1 MKTRN
6 LVAGSI
12 IITLCTT
19 FGIANSRAHTHAS
32 SFGQEKQVAGRFSRP
47 REQNNYRDAMVI
59 PPVEGGFIPT
69 LPREGV
75 SERVGVTINV
85 PEITVYGYLPAAP
98 KVSAAPRGNWRLYQA
113 EVGELGHNNNSF
125 SGQ

>member
-32 SFGQEKQVAGRFSRP
+32 SFGQEKQVAGRF
-47 REQNNYRDAMVI
+47 YRDAMVI